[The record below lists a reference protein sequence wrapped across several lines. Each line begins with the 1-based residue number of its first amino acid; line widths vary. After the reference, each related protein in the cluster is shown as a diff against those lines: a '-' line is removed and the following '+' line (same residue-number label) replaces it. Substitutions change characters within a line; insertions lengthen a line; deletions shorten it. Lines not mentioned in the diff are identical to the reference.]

1 MTLSRLHAI
10 ADRMITLPVFARA
23 GLAWLAGSLMALTM
37 APTSWWPLLFP
48 CLSLFFITLV
58 GARTWRD
65 AAFIGWAFGFGFFLF
80 GLFWISNAL
89 LVPGNPFIWVWP
101 LALVGLPMALALFT
115 ALSAWIIWRFADL
128 KKWDGFAFFCAV
140 MIAGE
145 YARGHILTGFPWNL
159 YGYAWAGT
167 LPMAQIAA
175 LVGPYGLSLITLAWA
190 ALPGFLMVAKPERRI
205 VIAASLSIIITM
217 AALYGW
223 GAMRLHTNPTQF
235 AENAPII
242 RLIQPNIPQAD
253 KWDPEKT
260 TLNLQKLIDGLTL
273 NPPVTDRTVVAVWP
287 ETAISTRLMS
297 IPDVRLAIASS
308 MKLMGSNPLL
318 LTGILIREGN
328 ETPSYGNSL
337 VAFDPDLQVLARFDK
352 AHLVPFGEYMPLQ
365 SILPITPLVQFSGF
379 TPGPGPQ
386 TLTLP
391 GFESAVPPFSPL
403 VCYEIIFPGAVTDAN
418 HRPAWIV
425 NVTNDGWYGNSPGP
439 YQHLAQTMFRAI
451 EEGLPIVRSANNGI
465 SAIIDPY
472 GRILTRIP
480 YDKPGS
486 VDVILP
492 TKSPETPFYVAWR
505 YLPVIFL
512 LILIILCCAIRCRL

>member
-1 MTLSRLHAI
+1 MILSHLHTI
-10 ADRMITLPVFARA
+10 ADRIIALPVFARA

-37 APTSWWPLLFP
+37 APTSWWVLLFP
-48 CLSLFFITLV
+48 CLSLFYMTLT

-89 LVPGNPFIWVWP
+89 LVPGNPFKWVWP
-101 LALVGLPMALALFT
+101 LAIAGLPIALAFFT
-115 ALSAWIIWRFADL
+115 AASSWIVWRFADL
-128 KKWDGFAFFCAV
+128 KKWDGFVFFCAII
-140 MIAGE
+140 IAGE

-159 YGYAWAGT
+159 YAYAWAGT
-167 LPMAQIAA
+167 LPMAQMAA
-175 LVGPYGLSLITLAWA
+175 LVGPYGLSLITLIWA
-190 ALPGFLMVAKPERRI
+190 ALPGFLIIARFKKTTTAATLIAI
-205 VIAASLSIIITM
+205 VISM
-217 AALYGW
+217 MALYGW
-223 GAMRLHTNPTQF
+223 GAARLHTHPTQF
-235 AENAPII
+235 ADTAPAI

-260 TLNLQKLIDGLTL
+260 SLNLQKLIDGLTA
-273 NPPVTDRTVVAVWP
+273 NPPVTDRPVIAVWP
-287 ETAISTRLMS
+287 ETAISTRLLS
-297 IPDVRLAIASS
+297 IPDVRMAITSS
-308 MKLMGSNPLL
+308 LQLMGRDPLL
-318 LTGILIREGN
+318 FSGMLIREGN

-337 VAFDPDLQVLARFDK
+337 VAFEHDLQPLARFDK
-352 AHLVPFGEYMPLQ
+352 AHLVPFGEYIPLQ
-365 SILPITPLVQFSGF
+365 SILPITPFVQFSGF

-391 GFESAVPPFSPL
+391 GLESVVPPFSPL
-403 VCYEIIFPGAVTDAN
+403 VCYEIIFPGAVTDDDE
-418 HRPAWIV
+418 RPAWIV

-451 EEGLPIVRSANNGI
+451 EEGLPVVRSANNGI

-492 TKSPETPFYVAWR
+492 ATTPKAPFYVVWR
-505 YLPVIFL
+505 NAPVVIL
-512 LILIILCCAIRCRL
+512 LVLITLCCAIRRRL